1 MAVDLAASAAMAVE
15 GNLPKPLKLSGNF
28 HYVCPLLAVVEIN
41 VVFFPLFLKFDN
53 ILIMIEKPPHT
64 FGAMVTPQ
72 V

>member
-41 VVFFPLFLKFDN
+41 VVIIFFPLVFK
-53 ILIMIEKPPHT
+53 I
-64 FGAMVTPQ
+64 
-72 V
+72 